1 MTSPINCC
9 RVTTFIIVIIKA
21 SIVAGFGASLVF
33 SPSLVVVGEYFEKR
47 RGLAIGIA
55 TAGSGAGGFCGP
67 LLMIYLFGRYGFSGT
82 LFVVGA
88 IIFNS
93 CVSGA
98 LYRPLEQKVQKHVR
112 SPHFKLGADV
122 PECLALEPR
131 PNDGSREDGSREDET
146 TSCGKVI
153 SRVSYTEGYVTH
165 TKTVDNS
172 TSGDV
177 IADGNRSSRIRY
189 SIRHLCKALDISL
202 WKDWCFVLY
211 ALSQAFSI
219 MANKSVFIFT
229 PAVAIDNGMSESQG
243 AYILSAI
250 AAGDF
255 VGRFTS
261 GLFFDLSAVRRHRYR
276 PFSTCMFLVT
286 ISILLWPFIKS
297 FVAVITNAVLFGFF
311 YGITIAQRTTII
323 CDLFGV
329 DRLSSAT
336 GMSVASMGV
345 GVLIGPYL
353 AGKFRF
359 FIRTFRTCTNVS
371 TRRTTALE
379 KCRQL

>member
-9 RVTTFIIVIIKA
+9 RVTTFRIVIIKA
-21 SIVAGFGASLVF
+21 SIVAGFGASLVS

-55 TAGSGAGGFCGP
+55 TAGSGAGGFFGP
-67 LLMIYLFGRYGFSGT
+67 LLMVYLFGRYGFSDT

-88 IIFNS
+88 IMFNS

-98 LYRPLEQKVQKHVR
+98 LYRPLEQNVQKHVR
-112 SPHFKLGADV
+112 PHFKLGAEV
-122 PECLALEPR
+122 PECLAREPR
-131 PNDGSREDGSREDET
+131 PNDGSREDET
-146 TSCGKVI
+146 TSCGKTI

-165 TKTVDNS
+165 AKTVDNS
-172 TSGDV
+172 ISGDV
-177 IADGNRSSRIRY
+177 IADGNRYLRIRDI
-189 SIRHLCKALDISL
+189 IRYLCKALDISL

-211 ALSQAFSI
+211 ALSQAFST
-219 MANKSVFIFT
+219 MATKSVFIFT
-229 PAVAIDNGMSESQG
+229 PAVAIYNGMSDSQS

-276 PFSTCMFLVT
+276 PFSAYMFLMT
-286 ISILLWPFIKS
+286 ITILLWPFIKS
-297 FVAVITNAVLFGFF
+297 FIAVIINAVFFGFF
-311 YGITIAQRTTII
+311 NGVTVAQRTTII

-345 GVLIGPYL
+345 GVLIGPYI
-353 AGKFRF
+353 AGKFMF
-359 FIRTFRTCTNVS
+359 FLRTFWTYTNVS
-371 TRRTTALE
+371 RRTTAIE
-379 KCRQL
+379 KLRQL